1 MLQEY
6 VKNTKITLCIGVGL
20 LANFQGNVRIFKA
33 ELINPPPPLFYKVMI
48 VFTILTLT
56 LTPTPIR

>member
-6 VKNTKITLCIGVGL
+6 VKNTQITLCIGVGL

-33 ELINPPPPLFYKVMI
+33 ELINPPPPHCFIKL
-48 VFTILTLT
+48 
-56 LTPTPIR
+56 